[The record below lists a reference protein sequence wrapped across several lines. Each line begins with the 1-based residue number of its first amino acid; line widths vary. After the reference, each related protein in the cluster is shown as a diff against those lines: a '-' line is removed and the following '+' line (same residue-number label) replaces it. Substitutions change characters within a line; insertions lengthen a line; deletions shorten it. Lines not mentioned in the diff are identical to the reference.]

1 MKTLCI
7 ATRLY
12 FFIPFFTRQRR
23 VYQLVNNKIKFV
35 LLTLCYSN
43 IITPIL
49 TIIIVANSQFILYM
63 IMQSIDHCE
72 GNVLQL
78 ITLRQ
83 LIIVQLDIEYDMQ
96 LFHNFYR

>member
-1 MKTLCI
+1 
-7 ATRLY
+7 
-12 FFIPFFTRQRR
+12 
-23 VYQLVNNKIKFV
+23 
-35 LLTLCYSN
+35 
-43 IITPIL
+43 
-49 TIIIVANSQFILYM
+49 M

-96 LFHNFYR
+96 LFYNFFRYFSVTTTQNRTQTNYFKQYDL

>member
-1 MKTLCI
+1 
-7 ATRLY
+7 
-12 FFIPFFTRQRR
+12 
-23 VYQLVNNKIKFV
+23 
-35 LLTLCYSN
+35 
-43 IITPIL
+43 
-49 TIIIVANSQFILYM
+49 M